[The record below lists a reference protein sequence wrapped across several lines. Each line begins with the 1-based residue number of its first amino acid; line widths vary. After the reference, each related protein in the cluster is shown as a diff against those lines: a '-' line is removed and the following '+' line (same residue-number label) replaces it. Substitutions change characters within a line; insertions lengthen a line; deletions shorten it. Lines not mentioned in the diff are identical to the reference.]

1 MHIGLSELIV
11 IVLVAVCIISPQKA
25 SAFAKSFG
33 EKFREVKR
41 ATKEFTDA
49 KDEVVE
55 QAKEINEAI
64 HGTEQ

>member
-25 SAFAKSFG
+25 SSFAKIFG
-33 EKFREVKR
+33 EKIREVKK
-41 ATKEFTDA
+41 ATKEFTNA

-55 QAKEINEAI
+55 QTKEINEAI